1 MEKEMEKEN
10 KKLHGFPLTFN
21 IYAENEQEVED
32 CRMAIIAFIGLHASQ
47 CRAVT
52 ARKVARALSNWD
64 KNGIVKNQIIK
75 YFE

>member
-1 MEKEMEKEN
+1 MD
-10 KKLHGFPLTFN
+10 KKQLKGFPLTFN
-21 IYAENEQEVED
+21 IYAENEQEVEE

-52 ARKVARALSNWD
+52 AKKVAQALSNWD
-64 KNGIVKNQIIK
+64 KNAIVKNQIIK